1 MLIKTMSYS
10 KSLFLTLA
18 VIIILSIFNSSIS
31 YGKVYIDINSPT
43 LIQTPIA
50 VTEFKDMSLL
60 EDRSLEV
67 AKNLRDVMISD
78 LNFSGL
84 FDIIEKEAY
93 IEDPQR
99 AGFRAKEIDFAD
111 WRQIGSEL
119 LIKGTYIVNP
129 STKKC
134 KKGLKVEV
142 NLFDVIKEKLITGRW
157 YCGNQKQLRKIIHKF
172 SNRIMMELTGE
183 RGVFESRLSFAART
197 PDSKEIYY
205 SDYDGYGKV
214 KITNGSTNNSPQWSP
229 DGRWLLYTSLR
240 GRQHKLYVQNTF
252 TGKEIKIS
260 NETVIGPRWSPLGNE
275 IALTMSSLHGNS
287 ELYTMNISTRK
298 LRRLTN
304 NSRIDVSPAW
314 SPDGKKIA
322 FVSDRAG
329 NTHIYVV
336 KSDGSDIKRLTF
348 KGKNESPAWSP
359 KGDKI
364 AFARS
369 TNGNF
374 DIWVMNPDGTQ
385 QRQVTSDLHDDEHP
399 SWASNGRNIAFKS
412 DRGGPSAIYIMK
424 ADGTNIVEVAKGSN
438 PSWSP

>member
-1 MLIKTMSYS
+1 MRNTKIF
-10 KSLFLTLA
+10 FLTLA
-18 VIIILSIFNSSIS
+18 VITILSVSNSSLS
-31 YGKVYIDINSPT
+31 YSKIYIDINSPT

-60 EDRSLEV
+60 ENRSLEV
-67 AKNLRDVMISD
+67 AKNLRKVMISD

-93 IEDPQR
+93 IEDPLR
-99 AGFRAKEIDFAD
+99 AGMTAKEIDFSD

-119 LIKGTYIVNP
+119 LIKGGYTINP

-134 KKGLKVEV
+134 KKGLKVEIS
-142 NLFDVIKEKLITGRW
+142 LFDVIKEKLITGQW
-157 YCGNQKQLRKIIHKF
+157 YCGNREQLRRIIHKF

-183 RGVFESRLSFAART
+183 KGVFESRLAFAAYT
-197 PDSKEIYY
+197 SNNKEIYY

-214 KITNGSTNNSPQWSP
+214 KVTNGSINNSPQWSP

-240 GRQHKLYVQNTF
+240 GRHHKLYVQNAF

-260 NETVIGPRWSPLGNE
+260 NKTVIGPRWSPLGNE
-275 IALTMSSLHGNS
+275 IALTISSLHGNS
-287 ELYTMNISTRK
+287 ELYIMNISTRK

-304 NSRIDVSPAW
+304 NSRIDVSPTW
-314 SPDGKKIA
+314 SPDGKRIA

-336 KSDGSDIKRLTF
+336 QSDGTNIKRLTF

-369 TNGNF
+369 VNGNL

-385 QRQVTSDLHDDEHP
+385 QRRLTSDSHDDEHP
-399 SWASNGRNIAFKS
+399 SWASNGRHIAFKS
-412 DRGGPSAIYIMK
+412 DRGGYSAIYIMR
-424 ADGTNIVEVAKGSN
+424 AGGTNVFEVTKGSN